1 MERKDLLDELEQ
13 ELFNI
18 HSQLFGGNIT
28 SEDLTEIKE
37 TLNEYS
43 YILKR
48 IKEYGEEVNKRM
60 DILIKLYRLLFHTSS
75 LLMLCFIILEIL
87 NLPIGIGL
95 FVLFNYLSYK
105 LKKEYQKSKENDKIT
120 PKVTKLIEDIK
131 YKQDIA
137 SKKMKRLEK
146 ISELQIES
154 SKRVEVQTMNN
165 LQLEKPRTR
174 ILGLENRQV

>member
-1 MERKDLLDELEQ
+1 MKTKDLLDELEQ
-13 ELFNI
+13 ELFNV

-37 TLNEYS
+37 NLNEYS
-43 YILKR
+43 EILNL
-48 IKEYGEEVNKRM
+48 IKEYSDEVNKRM
-60 DILIKLYRLLFHTSS
+60 DILIKLYRIFFHTSS
-75 LLMLCFIILEIL
+75 LLVLCFIILDFL
-87 NLPIGIGL
+87 NLPIGMGL

-105 LKKEYQKSKENDKIT
+105 LKKEYQKSKENDEIT
-120 PKVTKLIEDIK
+120 PKLTKLIEDVK

-137 SKKMKRLEK
+137 NKKMRRLEK

-165 LQLEKPRTR
+165 LQLEKAR
-174 ILGLENRQV
+174 ICVLKLENRQV

>member
-165 LQLEKPRTR
+165 LQLEKAR
-174 ILGLENRQV
+174 IRVLKLENRQV

>member
-13 ELFNI
+13 ELFDI